1 MLHSM
6 IEEMI
11 YSHNIEYYKKF
22 WVGLMDGDGSIQVNH
37 WRKKNLQYRLV
48 IKLKY
53 TQPNHNMLQLI
64 SKYIGG
70 YVRIITNKNK
80 SEVLWIENNKKNIIK
95 IIEIFKVYTPLTFRL
110 FHQLKFLNDCLL
122 NNDVHLYLKNRNK
135 KYNQL
140 GYRFLSIEEL
150 IKLPHWNEWLSG
162 FIEAEGCF
170 SIRKIG
176 TFSFSIGQKN
186 EQILLQAIKKFFDIK
201 SEVKHRKKTIDFF
214 ILETYN
220 KNNIFKICNH
230 LKKYHLLGEKA
241 ISLNR
246 ICDKFI

>member
-1 MLHSM
+1 
-6 IEEMI
+6 
-11 YSHNIEYYKKF
+11 
-22 WVGLMDGDGSIQVNH
+22 MDGDGSIQVNH

-53 TQPNHNMLQLI
+53 TQPNHIMLQTI

-70 YVRIITNKNK
+70 YVRIVTNKNK
-80 SEVLWIENNKKNIIK
+80 SEVLWIENNKKKIIK
-95 IIEIFKVYTPLTFRL
+95 IIEIFKLYPPLTFRL

-122 NNDVHLYLKNRNK
+122 NNDVNLYLKNRNQ

-140 GYRFLSIEEL
+140 GYYFLSVKEF
-150 IKLPHWNEWLSG
+150 IKVPYWNEWLSG

-176 TFSFSIGQKN
+176 TFSFSIGQNNDKI
-186 EQILLQAIKKFFDIK
+186 ILHAIKEFFSIK
-201 SEVKHRKKTIDFF
+201 SEVRLRKKTANFF
-214 ILETYN
+214 ILETFN
-220 KNNIFKICNH
+220 KNSILNICNH
-230 LKKYHLLGEKA
+230 LKTYPLLGEKL
-241 ISLNR
+241 ITFNI